1 MKKILIVDNNAKY
14 LEILFN
20 NLNKELD
27 IIKIC
32 SNGKEAL
39 KYILNENIDIILLEL
54 NIPKIKGIE
63 ILKKMEMNNI
73 KSNVI
78 IMSEN
83 LDLILEVLKNRLN
96 FYHVFVKPFKTEE
109 LINTLKN
116 IVLILESRK
125 KSNKLTSLLNNFYF
139 NKSSLGYVYL
149 LDCLNLCIKQNITY
163 ISKIREIYK
172 NVEVTN
178 NNDVTTSQVEWN
190 ISKSIR
196 TMKNLTNKEILN
208 KYFPYNPSPSPKEFI
223 NGILYIYYNLYF

>member
-1 MKKILIVDNNAKY
+1 
-14 LEILFN
+14 
-20 NLNKELD
+20 
-27 IIKIC
+27 
-32 SNGKEAL
+32 
-39 KYILNENIDIILLEL
+39 
-54 NIPKIKGIE
+54 
-63 ILKKMEMNNI
+63 MEKNNI

-96 FYHVFVKPFKTEE
+96 FYHIFVKPFKSEE

-125 KSNKLTSLLNNFYF
+125 QSNKLTTLLNNFYF
-139 NKSSLGYVYL
+139 NKSSLGYIYL
-149 LDCLNLCIKQNITY
+149 SDCLNFCINKKINY
-163 ISKIREIYK
+163 VSKIREIYK
-172 NVEVTN
+172 NIEIKN
-178 NNDVTTSQVEWN
+178 NNEVSLSQIEWN

-196 TMKNLTNKEILN
+196 TMKNLTSKEILN